1 MYGDRF
7 GDSRGGGGGGGFRSG
22 GGGGGTRFGGND
34 RAMTP
39 PVREGEEIDVTIES
53 VGEKGDGMAKVQGF
67 VLFVPSTK
75 AGDRVKVKVTRVL
88 AKVGFAQVIGQ
99 ASTAAPAAHE
109 QQRKAPEPEFDPK
122 EELDSEDFGD
132 EDGDGEDDSEEEEA

>member
-7 GDSRGGGGGGGFRSG
+7 GDSRGGGGFRG
-22 GGGGGTRFGGND
+22 GGGNRFGGND

-39 PVREGEEIDVTIES
+39 PVKEGEEIDVTIES

-67 VLFVPSTK
+67 VLFVPGTK
-75 AGDRVKVKVTRVL
+75 AGERVKVRVTRVL
-88 AKVGFAQVIGQ
+88 AKVGFAQSIGP
-99 ASTAAPAAHE
+99 ATSAAPAAGGHE
-109 QQRKAPEPEFDPK
+109 RHQKAPEPAFDPK

-132 EDGDGEDDSEEEEA
+132 ESEDDEEDDSEEDK